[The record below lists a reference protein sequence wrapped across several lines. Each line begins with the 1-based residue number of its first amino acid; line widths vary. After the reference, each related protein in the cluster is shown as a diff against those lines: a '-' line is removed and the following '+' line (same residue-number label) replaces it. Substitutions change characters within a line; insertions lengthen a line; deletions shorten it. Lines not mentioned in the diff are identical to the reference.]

1 MFTSDYEAMKIYEF
15 RSTDLIREATQDRLA
30 AEASF
35 CQSKS
40 RPLHLGFAVVLG
52 TLLISWGE
60 KLKNM
65 S

>member
-1 MFTSDYEAMKIYEF
+1 MFTSDYEAMKFHEF
-15 RSTDLIREATQDRLA
+15 RSADLIREATQDRLA
-30 AEASF
+30 AKASF
-35 CQSKS
+35 CQPES
-40 RPLHLGFAVVLG
+40 RPFHLGFAVVLG